1 MHRAAFCPVFVWW
14 GLGKSLLRIRVI
26 ENKKCSPE
34 KVSIISYFQINI
46 LPTQFWSLSTANLV
60 LKRDTGRPPINKK
73 AYDLYSALLTECHVL
88 DRYEI
93 KKEDAVLKQTHVHS
107 TLLGLWLSRG
117 L

>member
-1 MHRAAFCPVFVWW
+1 MW
-14 GLGKSLLRIRVI
+14 GLDRSLLRIQVI

-34 KVSIISYFQINI
+34 KVRIIWHLQIDI
-46 LPTQFWSLSTANLV
+46 VPTQKLDFIQRELSYEKGYWPSPYLQ
-60 LKRDTGRPPINKK
+60 K

>member
-1 MHRAAFCPVFVWW
+1 MRQVTQRPSDPAYYIEDCRISEVQGTPNQCSVLAAM
-14 GLGKSLLRIRVI
+14 
-26 ENKKCSPE
+26 
-34 KVSIISYFQINI
+34 
-46 LPTQFWSLSTANLV
+46 
-60 LKRDTGRPPINKK
+60 KRDTGRPPIYKK
-73 AYDLYSALLTECHVL
+73 AYDLYYSECHVL

>member
-1 MHRAAFCPVFVWW
+1 MFHEYKTSTHLHTKYLQPEDEKNHFFRVDKKGSGYTGPVQCSVLAAM
-14 GLGKSLLRIRVI
+14 
-26 ENKKCSPE
+26 
-34 KVSIISYFQINI
+34 
-46 LPTQFWSLSTANLV
+46 
-60 LKRDTGRPPINKK
+60 KRDTGRPPIYKK
-73 AYDLYSALLTECHVL
+73 AYDLYYSECHVL